1 MLSSSLEFRRIDDDS
16 FLPSPPTFTPSRPSN
31 MSLFQDWTRDL
42 TRRVASLA
50 QKPTF
55 PKPKPRAPSSL
66 SALLP
71 SSFTPLQAFHLGRYL
86 SLLSVFSLLQI
97 FILIA
102 LPQASFPFP
111 LSTPRTKTSLD
122 RPEWAW
128 VAVLTKD
135 PLATTVWVVLGGGVV
150 AAWWA
155 GEMGKM
161 WEEEEERKKGR
172 GEKEREEEG
181 EEEERVRRIA
191 GSSSKTVEVSSR
203 SSFFPFPSSLPLLK
217 STTTRLHTLPYSRA
231 NPPPPFR
238 ITQTFKSSILATLI
252 SSLLIHF
259 FILLL
264 GAPLRLS
271 LQTQAETYALSL
283 VLSFLTVFTP
293 VWVLGLPPIWG
304 QEGGKDVKGRWVWTR
319 LFIEVE

>member
-1 MLSSSLEFRRIDDDS
+1 MVAVEEPTDETEGGEGDSKSGELGSSKFESSLDDD
-16 FLPSPPTFTPSRPSN
+16 FLPLSFNVHSLSKLN
-31 MSLFQDWTRDL
+31 MSLFQDWTKDL

-50 QKPTF
+50 QKPVF
-55 PKPKPRAPSSL
+55 PKPKPRAPPTTP
-66 SALLP
+66 ALLP
-71 SSFTPLQAFHLGRYL
+71 SSFSPLQAFHLGRYL

-135 PLATTVWVVLGGGVV
+135 PLATSVWVVLGGGVV

-161 WEEEEERKKGR
+161 WEEEEERKKGK

-191 GSSSKTVEVSSR
+191 GSSSKTVEVSFRR
-203 SSFFPFPSSLPLLK
+203 SSF
-217 STTTRLHTLPYSRA
+217 
-231 NPPPPFR
+231 
-238 ITQTFKSSILATLI
+238 
-252 SSLLIHF
+252 
-259 FILLL
+259 LLL
-264 GAPLRLS
+264 VCL
-271 LQTQAETYALSL
+271 ALFSR
-283 VLSFLTVFTP
+283 S
-293 VWVLGLPPIWG
+293 
-304 QEGGKDVKGRWVWTR
+304 
-319 LFIEVE
+319 IEA